1 MNDANP
7 DIFHFQVIDKSL
19 YVAEFQQEEPANGE
33 ENWTT
38 LSLLTRSF
46 NSTNLLIQEKNL
58 HATDRYIKILFYNY
72 KKNSKMFPPTMP
84 HKRGNTRRPLK
95 AKQLLQTERYPFYW
109 RNSHELPPMRPL
121 HQILQIT

>member
-46 NSTNLLIQEKNL
+46 NSTNLLIQEKKISMQPI
-58 HATDRYIKILFYNY
+58 ATSRFSSTTTKKTVKCFHLLCPIKG
-72 KKNSKMFPPTMP
+72 
-84 HKRGNTRRPLK
+84 GNTRRPLK
-95 AKQLLQTERYPFYW
+95 AKQLLQTERYPF
-109 RNSHELPPMRPL
+109 LL
-121 HQILQIT
+121 KK

>member
-46 NSTNLLIQEKNL
+46 NSTNLLIQEKKISMQPI
-58 HATDRYIKILFYNY
+58 ATSRFSSTTT
-72 KKNSKMFPPTMP
+72 KKPSKMFPPTMP
-84 HKRGNTRRPLK
+84 HKRG
-95 AKQLLQTERYPFYW
+95 EY
-109 RNSHELPPMRPL
+109 
-121 HQILQIT
+121 

>member
-46 NSTNLLIQEKNL
+46 NSTNLLIQEK
-58 HATDRYIKILFYNY
+58 K
-72 KKNSKMFPPTMP
+72 
-84 HKRGNTRRPLK
+84 
-95 AKQLLQTERYPFYW
+95 
-109 RNSHELPPMRPL
+109 
-121 HQILQIT
+121 

>member
-46 NSTNLLIQEKNL
+46 NSTNLLIQEKKNL

-72 KKNSKMFPPTMP
+72 KKNNM
-84 HKRGNTRRPLK
+84 KREH
-95 AKQLLQTERYPFYW
+95 AKCFHLLCPIKGGI
-109 RNSHELPPMRPL
+109 PDAP
-121 HQILQIT
+121 